1 MLFMLLT
8 VLASCDK
15 SLNEIAT
22 EINTYD
28 AIVGKWEQLS
38 YKENESFIP
47 KHDGSYYK
55 FSSNWTFET
64 YDADRKSFSSGSF
77 LYNPDTKSLRCI
89 HQDKTVFI
97 YVEYTG
103 ANEAMFTIVDT
114 KLIIKVRRNGS

>member
-1 MLFMLLT
+1 MLFTLLI

-15 SLNEIAT
+15 SLNEIAI

-38 YKENESFIP
+38 YKENDAFIS

-55 FSSNWTFET
+55 FLSNWTFET

-77 LYNPDTKSLRCI
+77 LYNPNTKSIRCI

-97 YVEYTG
+97 NVEYTG
-103 ANEAMFTIVDT
+103 ENDAVFTIVDT